1 VLKMPL
7 VDYIVNGMVLVGV
20 YYAATYL
27 FGNEIENLIKKDA

>member
-1 VLKMPL
+1 MPL

-27 FGNEIENLIKKDA
+27 FGNEVENLIKKDA